1 MKNKGVTMENK
12 DSFVLNKLGTVDEV
26 MKKVEMD
33 EKEIK
38 SYLKELKECE
48 EVKVFIIREDGIEI
62 PIVFKDGNM
71 NEWLRKEIEIS
82 FDRFK
87 DEIAQVKK
95 ALIKVTGEN

>member
-1 MKNKGVTMENK
+1 MENK
-12 DSFVLNKLGTVDEV
+12 DRFVLNKLGTVDEV

-38 SYLKELKECE
+38 WYLKELKECE
-48 EVKVFIIREDGIEI
+48 EVKVFIIRKDGVEI
-62 PIVFKDGNM
+62 PITFKDGNM

-82 FDRFK
+82 FDKFK

-95 ALIKVTGEN
+95 ALIKITG

>member
-1 MKNKGVTMENK
+1 MKNQG
-12 DSFVLNKLGTVDEV
+12 SFVLNKLGTVDEV

-95 ALIKVTGEN
+95 ALIEVTGEN

>member
-1 MKNKGVTMENK
+1 MENK
-12 DSFVLNKLGTVDEV
+12 DSFVLNKLGTADEV

-38 SYLKELKECE
+38 AYLKELKECE
-48 EVKVFIIREDGIEI
+48 EVKVFIIRKDEVKI
-62 PIVFKDGNM
+62 PITFKDENM

-82 FDRFK
+82 FDKFK

-95 ALIKVTGEN
+95 TLIKVTGEN

>member
-1 MKNKGVTMENK
+1 MKNK

-48 EVKVFIIREDGIEI
+48 EVKVLIIKKDGVEI
-62 PIVFKDGNM
+62 PIAFKDETM
-71 NEWLRKEIEIS
+71 NEWLRREIEIS
-82 FDRFK
+82 FDKFK

>member
-1 MKNKGVTMENK
+1 
-12 DSFVLNKLGTVDEV
+12 
-26 MKKVEMD
+26 
-33 EKEIK
+33 
-38 SYLKELKECE
+38 
-48 EVKVFIIREDGIEI
+48 GIEI

>member
-1 MKNKGVTMENK
+1 MENK
-12 DSFVLNKLGTVDEV
+12 DSFVLNKLGTADEV

-38 SYLKELKECE
+38 AYLKELKECE
-48 EVKVFIIREDGIEI
+48 EVKVFIIRKDEVKI
-62 PIVFKDGNM
+62 PITFKDENM

-82 FDRFK
+82 FDKFK